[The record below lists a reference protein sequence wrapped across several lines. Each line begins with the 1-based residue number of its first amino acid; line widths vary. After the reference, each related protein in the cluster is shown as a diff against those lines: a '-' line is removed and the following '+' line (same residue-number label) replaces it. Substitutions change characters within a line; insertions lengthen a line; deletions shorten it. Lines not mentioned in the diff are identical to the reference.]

1 MNNSN
6 ILRDPLT
13 PQNRDNINMV
23 SNIAISKKVS
33 HISNIANDEQGKLN
47 HMIKTNMLVSDN
59 QSNQKQI
66 NRLRVQATNKIAA
79 IKSRQNI
86 QLKNI
91 NNSLIKSNSKI
102 INNESQIINTVPNT
116 VIKESD
122 KKLR

>member
-66 NRLRVQATNKIAA
+66 NRLRIQATNKIPA

-122 KKLR
+122 KN

>member
-122 KKLR
+122 KN

>member
-13 PQNRDNINMV
+13 PQNRDNDIMV

-122 KKLR
+122 KN